1 MEPSLHTVP
10 LSPTSLVAKK
20 TGFKPVQES
29 WGAGPSAPAGAPHI
43 QAQSHSRAT
52 DGGAG
57 ASDPPAGADR
67 GPSRS
72 VTGPRAARRAGRG
85 LQPASWL
92 RLASERA
99 MAGHEGRA
107 IWGARQEGHWCGA
120 RGPALGWKR
129 QAPEGL
135 GGTRWHEALIQRE
148 GFFPGGAMDCD
159 GPLGTVGCCGI
170 SHARPLRVS
179 VPRASLGSQ
188 GGPGDG
194 LEAGGF
200 SGVGRGHRDSLSPW
214 GRCREPFLS
223 PILFPSVSRPPRSCP
238 EMPGGA
244 PVCCRLRC
252 LSGRGGQRGAL
263 GGGPGPSSQV
273 AGWGRP
279 WQAVQTLA
287 RGPPRFLGP

>member
-1 MEPSLHTVP
+1 MWGPG
-10 LSPTSLVAKK
+10 TSA
-20 TGFKPVQES
+20 
-29 WGAGPSAPAGAPHI
+29 
-43 QAQSHSRAT
+43 
-52 DGGAG
+52 
-57 ASDPPAGADR
+57 
-67 GPSRS
+67 
-72 VTGPRAARRAGRG
+72 
-85 LQPASWL
+85 WL
-92 RLASERA
+92 E
-99 MAGHEGRA
+99 E
-107 IWGARQEGHWCGA
+107 
-120 RGPALGWKR
+120 
-129 QAPEGL
+129 APEGL
-135 GGTRWHEALIQRE
+135 GGARWHEALIQRE

-200 SGVGRGHRDSLSPW
+200 SGVGWGHRDSLSPW

-263 GGGPGPSSQV
+263 GGGPGPSFQV